1 MRCLDSSVLIA
12 YLEED
17 EAALRYISDHLN
29 EPLYAPSLALFEVYQ
44 GAVFGDGEDE
54 PEATRQHLDWL
65 DDILP
70 FTEATALETAR
81 LQSELLQEGAPL
93 APRDA
98 MIAGCAREVGATL
111 VSEDGDLTNERM
123 QSVTSAESYE

>member
-1 MRCLDSSVLIA
+1 MKCLDSSVLIA

-17 EAALRYISDHLN
+17 EAALRYISEHLS

-44 GAVFGDGEDE
+44 GAVFGDDEDE

-81 LQSELLQEGAPL
+81 LQSDLVDKGAPL

-98 MIAGCAREVGATL
+98 MIAGSAQEVGATL
-111 VSEDGDLTNERM
+111 VSEEGDLTNESIKTVM
-123 QSVTSAESYE
+123 AAESYE

>member
-1 MRCLDSSVLIA
+1 MKCLDSSVLIA

-17 EAALRYISDHLN
+17 ETALHYISDHLD

-44 GAVFGDGEDE
+44 GAVFGDDEDE
-54 PEATRQHLDWL
+54 PEVTRQHLDWL

-81 LQSELLQEGAPL
+81 LQSELLDEGTPL

-98 MIAGCAREVGATL
+98 MIAGSAREVGATL
-111 VSEDGDLTNERM
+111 VSEDGDLTNDGVKTVM
-123 QSVTSAESYE
+123 AAESYE